1 MSEACAAA
9 PDCPAPIQ
17 LIELRFLRGPNRYA
31 RQPCLMAV
39 IELEQAAAAAPVPR
53 AAASLLAT
61 LGGQEL
67 APDATPAHV
76 VAALAQ
82 CLQRAAGC
90 TSRFWTVRQEHG
102 LPLRYRLAFGYRIEA
117 LAECALEQSL
127 DLAAR
132 FLQGE
137 ASDTGAALATLRLLA
152 QQHAISPG
160 AAAIARAALARR
172 IPSQPLS
179 EPGHS
184 CQLGWG
190 SRQQRLHAAD
200 TIELDRLASP
210 LARQAADALLDTLF
224 PCGGNGRIPVIAV
237 AGTNGKTTT
246 TRMIGHALRLAGLR
260 TGVATTEGIDIAG
273 QQVDDGDCTGYW
285 SARMVLDAAQTEAAV
300 LETARGGL
308 LKRGLGFDRC
318 DVAVML
324 NVSADHLGLDGV
336 HSVAEL
342 AQVKSVVVRSARKA
356 AVLNA
361 QDAHCVAMRPGLGRG
376 VEVIYF
382 AMDPEA
388 PVLLRHLAQGGRAV
402 FLKDSHV
409 MLATG
414 AQHRLLI
421 DVTAIPAAL
430 DGHAMHNVANAMAAA
445 AALIGAG
452 HAPELAV
459 AALSTFVSD
468 AAGNPLRAN
477 LFEAGGIAILVDYA
491 HNSAACA
498 SLVSMA
504 RSLCSGQLRAVITVP
519 GDRRDGDLA
528 DIGRICGAGF
538 DELLVYEAEPRGR
551 LPGETASCLLAG
563 ARKAGVGWSDAEP
576 DVRQALARMLG
587 RCQAG
592 DMLVFTCGSALDDLV
607 AVLRPLDPAGA
618 EKIAAQAALSPRG
631 LPC

>member
-9 PDCPAPIQ
+9 RDCAAPIR

-39 IELEQAAAAAPVPR
+39 IELEQAAAATPVPR
-53 AAASLLAT
+53 AASSLLAT
-61 LGGQEL
+61 LVGQEL
-67 APDATPAHV
+67 AHDASPVHL

-82 CLQRAAGC
+82 SLQRAAGC
-90 TSRFWTVRQEHG
+90 TSHFWTVRQEHG
-102 LPLRYRLAFGYRIEA
+102 LPRCYRLAFGYRIEA

-127 DLAAR
+127 DLASR

-137 ASDTGAALATLRLLA
+137 ASDAGPALARLRLLA

-179 EPGHS
+179 EPGQL
-184 CQLGWG
+184 CLLGWG
-190 SRQQRLHAAD
+190 SRQQTLHAAD
-200 TIELDRLASP
+200 AIELDRLAP
-210 LARQAADALLDTLF
+210 RLARRAADALLDTLF
-224 PCGGNGRIPVIAV
+224 PCGGDGRIPVIAV

-260 TGVATTEGIDIAG
+260 TGVATTEGIDISG
-273 QQVDDGDCTGYW
+273 QQIDDGDCTGYW

-382 AMDPEA
+382 SMDPEA
-388 PVLLRHLAQGGRAV
+388 PVLLRHLVQGGRAV

-414 AQHRLLI
+414 AQHRLLM
-421 DVTAIPAAL
+421 DVTAMPAAL
-430 DGHAMHNVANAMAAA
+430 GGHAMHNVANAMAAA

-468 AAGNPLRAN
+468 AAGNRLRAN

-551 LPGETASCLLAG
+551 PPGDTASHLLAG
-563 ARKAGVGWSDAEP
+563 AREAGVGWSDAEP
-576 DVRQALARMLG
+576 DVRQALARMLS
-587 RCQAG
+587 RCRAG
-592 DMLVFTCGSALDDLV
+592 DMLVFTCGSGLDDLI
-607 AVLRPLDPAGA
+607 AMLRPLDPAGA
-618 EKIAAQAALSPRG
+618 ETIAAQAALSPPG